1 MSTIG
6 MDDYR
11 AALERARQ
19 PYQARYDA
27 MYSSLLDG
35 IVTDPVLM
43 QVPVD
48 DHLVHRGD
56 GVFET
61 VKCEAGALYNLD
73 GHLERL
79 GRSAAALDLAL
90 PDGLAGVREASLAT
104 ARAGGRRDCLVRIL
118 VSRGPG
124 GFSVDPFESVGP
136 QLYVIAYALPA
147 PFMERHPDGAAVIR
161 SSIPVKAPFFAG
173 VKSCN
178 YLANVLMKR
187 EAVLAGADIAAGFDA
202 QGRLAEG
209 ATENIGIVSA
219 EGQLLFPRPDGIL
232 KGTTMYR
239 VLELAQELVADGLL
253 SAAGMADIGPDAIAA
268 AREILL
274 VGTTTDVAPVSRFD
288 GRAVPGPVPGPV
300 ARGLNDRLRDDILHN
315 SAMRTPVF
323 EDPSERSCHA

>member
-1 MSTIG
+1 MKKIDI
-6 MDDYR
+6 DDYR
-11 AALERARQ
+11 TALERTRQ
-19 PYQARYDA
+19 PYHERYFA
-27 MYSSLLDG
+27 MYSSQLDG

-61 VKCEAGALYNLD
+61 VKCEAGALYNLA

-79 GRSAAALDLAL
+79 ARSAAALDLAL
-90 PDGLAGVREASLAT
+90 PGGMDGLREAVLAT
-104 ARAGGRRDCLVRIL
+104 VRAGGRPDCLARIL

-136 QLYVIAYALPA
+136 QLYVIAYAMPS
-147 PFMERHPDGAAVIR
+147 PFLERHPGGAAVIR
-161 SSIPVKAPFFAG
+161 STIPIKAPFFAG

-202 QGRLAEG
+202 HGYLGEG

-219 EGQLLFPRPDGIL
+219 DGQLLFPRPDGIL

-239 VLELAQELVADGLL
+239 VLELAQDLVAEGLL

-268 AREILL
+268 AREILI
-274 VGTTTDVAPVSRFD
+274 VGTTTDVAPVCRFD
-288 GRAVPGPVPGPV
+288 GRPVAGPVPGPV
-300 ARGLNDRLRDDILHN
+300 ARRLNDRLRADILHN
-315 SAMRTPVF
+315 KAMRTSVF
-323 EDPSERSCHA
+323 E